1 MALTVGM
8 VGLGIMGSAISG
20 TLLSRGFRVLGFDI
34 DQTRLDEFAARG
46 GEPEKSAASVA
57 AAADA
62 VILLLPTVAALEDV
76 VAGENGIAAWAGAG
90 PGDETGDGPG
100 DETGADKDLVVIES
114 GTFPIENKEWARD
127 TLAAS
132 GVTLLDCPLSGTGA
146 QAATGDLV
154 VYASGDEDAYARC
167 GPVFDGFAR
176 SHFHLGAFGNG
187 SRMKFVANHL
197 VAIHNVATA
206 EALVL
211 GMKAG
216 LDAATVHKV
225 ISDGAGSSRMFELR
239 GAMMVEDRYQPAGM
253 KSDIWQKDMSII
265 GAFAAGLG
273 CPVPLFAAT
282 APLYSAALSQ
292 GHGADDTASVCAVLE
307 EMARLERPK
316 RQ

>member
-20 TLLSRGFRVLGFDI
+20 TLLSRGFRVVGFDI
-34 DQTRLDEFAARG
+34 DQARLDEFAAKG
-46 GEPEKSAASVA
+46 GEPETSAASVA
-57 AAADA
+57 AAVDA
-62 VILLLPTVAALEDV
+62 VILLLPTVAALENV
-76 VAGENGIAAWAGAG
+76 VAGENGVAPGVGKGAG
-90 PGDETGDGPG
+90 
-100 DETGADKDLVVIES
+100 KNLIVIES

-127 TLAAS
+127 TLESA
-132 GVTLLDCPLSGTGA
+132 GITLLDCPLSGTGA

-176 SHFHLGAFGNG
+176 SHYHLGAFGNG

-216 LDAATVHKV
+216 LDAETIHRV

-239 GAMMVEDRYQPAGM
+239 GAMMVQDKYEPAGM
-253 KSDIWQKDMSII
+253 KSDVWQKDMSII

-292 GHGADDTASVCAVLE
+292 GHGAHDTASVCAVLE
-307 EMARLERPK
+307 EMARLKRPK

>member
-8 VGLGIMGSAISG
+8 IGLGIMGSAISG
-20 TLLSRGFRVLGFDI
+20 TLLSRGFGVVGFDI
-34 DQTRLDEFAARG
+34 DKNRLDAFAAKG
-46 GEPEKSAASVA
+46 GKPVASARDVA

-62 VILLLPTVAALEDV
+62 VILLLPTISALEDV
-76 VAGENGIAAWAGAG
+76 VSGENGVAAGAG
-90 PGDETGDGPG
+90 
-100 DETGADKDLVVIES
+100 KDLVVIES
-114 GTFPIENKEWARD
+114 GTFPIENKEWAREA
-127 TLAAS
+127 LESA

-167 GPVFDGFAR
+167 RPVFDGFAR
-176 SHFHLGAFGNG
+176 SHYHLGAFGNG

-216 LDAATVHKV
+216 LDAETIHRV

-239 GAMMVEDRYQPAGM
+239 GAMMVEDRYEPAGM
-253 KSDIWQKDMSII
+253 KIDVWQKDMSII

-282 APLYSAALSQ
+282 APLYEAALSQ
-292 GHGADDTASVCAVLE
+292 GHGPEDTASVCAVVE
-307 EMARLERPK
+307 ERAQLERPK

>member
-20 TLLSRGFRVLGFDI
+20 TLLSRGFGVLGFDI
-34 DQTRLDEFAARG
+34 DKTRLDEFAAKG
-46 GEPEKSAASVA
+46 GKPAASAADVA

-62 VILLLPTVAALEDV
+62 VILLLPTIAALEDV
-76 VAGENGIAAWAGAG
+76 VSGENGIASGA
-90 PGDETGDGPG
+90 
-100 DETGADKDLVVIES
+100 ADKDLVVIES
-114 GTFPIENKEWARD
+114 GTFPIENKEWAREA
-127 TLAAS
+127 LESA

-154 VYASGDEDAYARC
+154 IFASGDEDAYTRC
-167 GPVFDGFAR
+167 RPVFDGYAR
-176 SHFHLGAFGNG
+176 SHYHLGAFGNG

-216 LDAATVHKV
+216 LDAETIHRV

-239 GAMMVEDRYQPAGM
+239 GAMMVENKYQPAGM
-253 KSDIWQKDMSII
+253 KIDVWQKDMSII

-282 APLYSAALSQ
+282 APLYQAALDQ
-292 GHGADDTASVCAVLE
+292 GHGPEDTAAVCAVVE
-307 EMARLERPK
+307 EMAQLKRPK
-316 RQ
+316 R

>member
-20 TLLSRGFRVLGFDI
+20 TLLSRGFRVIGFDI
-34 DQTRLDEFAARG
+34 DKTRLDEFAGKG
-46 GEPEKSAASVA
+46 GEPQSSARDVA

-62 VILLLPTVAALEDV
+62 VILLLPTIAALEDV
-76 VAGENGIAAWAGAG
+76 IAGENGIASGARNN
-90 PGDETGDGPG
+90 
-100 DETGADKDLVVIES
+100 LVVIES

-127 TLAAS
+127 ALAAA

-167 GPVFDGFAR
+167 GAVLDGFAR
-176 SHFHLGAFGNG
+176 SHYHLGVFGNG

-216 LDAATVHKV
+216 LDGETVHKV

-239 GAMMVEDRYQPAGM
+239 GAMMVKDKYEPAGM
-253 KSDIWQKDMSII
+253 KSDVWQKDMSII
-265 GAFAAGLG
+265 AAFAAGLG

-292 GHGADDTASVCAVLE
+292 GHAAHDTASVCAVLE

-316 RQ
+316 EQ

>member
-8 VGLGIMGSAISG
+8 IGLGIMGSAISG
-20 TLLSRGFRVLGFDI
+20 TLLSRGFGVLGFDV
-34 DQTRLDEFAARG
+34 DQNRLDEFAAKG
-46 GEPEKSAASVA
+46 GEPKASAGDVA

-62 VILLLPTVAALEDV
+62 VILLLPTIAALEDV
-76 VAGENGIAAWAGAG
+76 VSGEHGIAAGAG
-90 PGDETGDGPG
+90 SNAGPK
-100 DETGADKDLVVIES
+100 ADQDLVVIES

-127 TLAAS
+127 TLASA
-132 GVTLLDCPLSGTGA
+132 GITLLDCPLSGTGA

-154 VYASGDEDAYARC
+154 VFASGDEEAYARC
-167 GPVFDGFAR
+167 RPVFEGFAR
-176 SHFHLGAFGNG
+176 SHYHLGAFGNG

-206 EALVL
+206 EAMVL

-216 LDAATVHKV
+216 LDAETIHRV

-239 GAMMVEDRYQPAGM
+239 GAMMVEGRYQPAGM
-253 KSDIWQKDMSII
+253 KIDVWQKDMSII

-273 CPVPLFAAT
+273 CPVPLFAAS
-282 APLYSAALSQ
+282 APLYEAALSQ
-292 GHGADDTASVCAVLE
+292 GHGPEDTAAVCAVVE
-307 EMARLERPK
+307 ERARLKRPK

>member
-20 TLLSRGFRVLGFDI
+20 TLLSRGFRVVGFDI

-76 VAGENGIAAWAGAG
+76 VAGENGVAAWAGA
-90 PGDETGDGPG
+90 E
-100 DETGADKDLVVIES
+100 AHKDLVVIES

-216 LDAATVHKV
+216 LDAGTIHKV

-253 KSDIWQKDMSII
+253 KSDVWQKDMSII

-282 APLYSAALSQ
+282 APLYSAALAQ

-316 RQ
+316 R